1 MMKQKILLDKY
12 NNNVSKNKMN
22 LIWINQM
29 DIYYKILKMNNNTNI
44 NSLMKNKFN
53 KLFRI

>member
-12 NNNVSKNKMN
+12 NSNVSKNKMN

-44 NSLMKNKFN
+44 NSLMKNKLN

>member
-12 NNNVSKNKMN
+12 NSNVSKNKMN